1 MRDLLYSVAG
11 VSTKSYDHARQIA
24 EKTHDRI
31 ETKVIE
37 HKEQNPRAG
46 KYAGVKP
53 ITPYKAPYAE

>member
-1 MRDLLYSVAG
+1 MRDVVYLVSG
-11 VSTKSYDHARQIA
+11 VSTKSYDHARQIS
-24 EKTHDRI
+24 EKTHGRI

-53 ITPYKAPYAE
+53 ITPYKAPYAK